1 MFFSNRRYNIII
13 ITFIALLFI
22 GSVVFWGARSNLEVQ
37 EIFEEQYTEQ
47 QTLNARQISSG
58 VTAFFNEKIVALEV
72 IAGAENGVPDD
83 FYMRSFKSLYERSQ
97 GFYALE
103 YIDESG
109 TIVSG
114 YPEDRTPLGYNLYE
128 NNMDQAFQKTKSM
141 GRSYITN
148 PTYTFED
155 ELAMY
160 VWVPVYSEND
170 FKGTVLA
177 IIRIEEITERVI
189 QSYDSSAGYVY
200 IIDDRGKLLYHS
212 DNPNETG
219 KNYFDILNEP
229 DQDRLYILGEQT
241 EGKEGA
247 GRFEELNENNG
258 LEEKLVSYVPI
269 KWYNQVWSV
278 GVVTP
283 VPFITSIV
291 RSIYLKQAT
300 FMIITTFFILFF
312 TSLISLIFLSWNRK
326 LEEEVHKKTE
336 QLENSNQRLQKL
348 NRVKN
353 EFLSMVSH
361 ELKTPLTAMRT
372 SSEFLREEDCDKET
386 QEEMLDLIIR
396 NIDRQSR
403 MVDDLLD
410 ISRIESG
417 RMVFKKENINLKEI
431 IDNAIQMMEP
441 MATKHGISIERE
453 LDNGPRVKADKD
465 KLLRV
470 FVNLLNN
477 AIKFTANKGENIKIK
492 TEDTRDFVEIS
503 VIDRGIG
510 IPEKEQEKIFEKF
523 YQVDSTS
530 RRKVG
535 GSGLGLAIIKGII
548 EGQGGSIRV
557 KSEPGVGSTFT
568 FTLRKWEE

>member
-1 MFFSNRRYNIII
+1 M
-13 ITFIALLFI
+13 
-22 GSVVFWGARSNLEVQ
+22 
-37 EIFEEQYTEQ
+37 
-47 QTLNARQISSG
+47 
-58 VTAFFNEKIVALEV
+58 
-72 IAGAENGVPDD
+72 
-83 FYMRSFKSLYERSQ
+83 
-97 GFYALE
+97 
-103 YIDESG
+103 
-109 TIVSG
+109 
-114 YPEDRTPLGYNLYE
+114 
-128 NNMDQAFQKTKSM
+128 
-141 GRSYITN
+141 
-148 PTYTFED
+148 
-155 ELAMY
+155 
-160 VWVPVYSEND
+160 
-170 FKGTVLA
+170 
-177 IIRIEEITERVI
+177 
-189 QSYDSSAGYVY
+189 
-200 IIDDRGKLLYHS
+200 
-212 DNPNETG
+212 
-219 KNYFDILNEP
+219 
-229 DQDRLYILGEQT
+229 
-241 EGKEGA
+241 
-247 GRFEELNENNG
+247 
-258 LEEKLVSYVPI
+258 
-269 KWYNQVWSV
+269 
-278 GVVTP
+278 
-283 VPFITSIV
+283 
-291 RSIYLKQAT
+291 
-300 FMIITTFFILFF
+300 
-312 TSLISLIFLSWNRK
+312 ISLIFFSWNRK

-417 RMVFKKENINLKEI
+417 RMVFKKEKINLKET

-441 MATKHGISIERE
+441 MATKHGIAIERE
-453 LDNGPRVKADKD
+453 VDNNPQVKADKD

-477 AIKFTANKGENIKIK
+477 AIKFTADKGKNIKIK

-510 IPEKEQEKIFEKF
+510 IPENEQEKIFEKF

-557 KSEPGVGSTFT
+557 KSEPGVGSIFT